1 MITASALA
9 TLHHLLAFGMVGLIM
24 AEWVILRGAPSADVL
39 PRIARIDAFYGG
51 SAGAL
56 LMVGVLR
63 VVYGVKGYAFY
74 TGNPVFWIKIALFAA
89 TALLSVVP
97 TMRLIRWSRALKAG
111 GALPDTASWFATR
124 RLIVW
129 ELHCLSG
136 VMICAALMARG
147 IGLKAH
153 RLWLN

>member
-1 MITASALA
+1 MITDTLLA
-9 TLHHLLAFGMVGLIM
+9 TLHHLLAFGVVGLIM

-56 LMVGVLR
+56 LIVGVLR
-63 VVYGVKGYAFY
+63 VIYGVKGYAFY
-74 TGNPVFWIKIALFAA
+74 TGNPVFWIKTVLFAA

-97 TMRLIRWSRALKAG
+97 TLRFIRWSRALKQV
-111 GALPDTASWFATR
+111 GALPETAAWFTTR
-124 RLIVW
+124 RMIVW

-147 IGLKAH
+147 IGL
-153 RLWLN
+153 

>member
-1 MITASALA
+1 MMTDTALA
-9 TLHHLLAFGMVGLIM
+9 ILHHLLAFGMVGLIM
-24 AEWVILRGAPSADVL
+24 AEWVILRGAPSADVV

-56 LMVGVLR
+56 LVVGVLR
-63 VVYGVKGYAFY
+63 VIYGVKGYAFY
-74 TGNPVFWIKIALFAA
+74 TGNPVFWLKIALFAT

-97 TMRLIRWSRALKAG
+97 TIRFIRWSRALQQV
-111 GALPDTASWFATR
+111 GALPETASWSATR

-147 IGLKAH
+147 IGL
-153 RLWLN
+153 